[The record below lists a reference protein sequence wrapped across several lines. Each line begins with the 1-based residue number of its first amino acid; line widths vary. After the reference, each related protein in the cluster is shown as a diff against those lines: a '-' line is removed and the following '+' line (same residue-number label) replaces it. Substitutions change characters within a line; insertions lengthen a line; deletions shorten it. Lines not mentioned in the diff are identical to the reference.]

1 MDRFV
6 SMQMFVRA
14 VEKGSLTSAAE
25 GSGMTSTMVGN
36 HIRELELRLGT
47 RLITRTTRS
56 QTLTE
61 VGKSFYAKCVEIL
74 AHVQDAESLAQTMAQ
89 SPRGLV
95 RVSSPIS
102 FGVQCLTPALGAFLS
117 EYPEIEV
124 ELSLSDRIVDV
135 ARDEFDAAVRI
146 GALPDSGLVARP
158 LASWLRVLCASPDYL
173 ALHGEPRS
181 VQELATHQCL
191 SYTYSSGRER
201 DWKFPCAD
209 GTFDV
214 VRVNGRLSI
223 DNGPALRAAARAGL
237 GIIMQ
242 PERLVRDDIASGRLV
257 RVLADQ
263 ATVTSPMNVVYLRDR
278 QMTPKLSTF
287 LDFMVRAF
295 R

>member
-1 MDRFV
+1 MDRFI
-6 SMQMFVRA
+6 SMQMFVRT
-14 VEKGSLTSAAE
+14 VDKGSLTAAAE
-25 GSGMTSTMVGN
+25 GIGMTSTMVGN
-36 HIRELELRLGT
+36 HIRELESRLGA

-61 VGKSFYAKCVEIL
+61 VGKSYYEKCVEIL
-74 AHVQDAESLAQTMAQ
+74 ASVQDAESLAQAMTQ

-102 FGVQCLTPALGAFLS
+102 FGVQCLTPALHTFLR
-117 EYPEIEV
+117 ECPEVEV

-146 GALPDSGLVARP
+146 GPLPDSGLVARP
-158 LASWLRVLCASPDYL
+158 LATWVRVLCASPDYL
-173 ALHGEPRS
+173 AARGEPKS
-181 VQELATHQCL
+181 VQELVEHECL
-191 SYTYSSGRER
+191 SFTYSSGRER
-201 DWKFPCAD
+201 DWKFPRSD

-214 VRVNGRLSI
+214 VRVSGRLSI

-242 PERLVRDDIASGRLV
+242 PERLVLDDIVSGRLV
-257 RVLADQ
+257 RVLENQ
-263 ATVTSPMNVVYLRDR
+263 ATVTSPMNVVYLSDR
-278 QMTPKLSTF
+278 QLTPKLATF
-287 LDFMVRAF
+287 LDFMAGTF